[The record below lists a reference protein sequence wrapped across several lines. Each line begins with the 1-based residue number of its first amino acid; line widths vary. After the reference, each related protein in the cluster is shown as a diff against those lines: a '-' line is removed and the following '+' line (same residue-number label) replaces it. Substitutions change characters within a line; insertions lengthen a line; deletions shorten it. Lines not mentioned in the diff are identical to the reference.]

1 VFSPYKDVTVST
13 NWNTDA
19 MQSVASGTTL
29 PITSAMPVKNKIL
42 TWAFA
47 TGACGSENWG
57 GMVASTFAGANV
69 QAFVT
74 VGKQYIVST
83 GGAAGSFTCTSDAGF
98 DTFVNLY
105 NSSSMIGVDF
115 DIEDGQ
121 SQSDINNLVA
131 RVQAAQVKYPNLRFS
146 FTIATLATSQ
156 SGSSV
161 AVNMGASSPNPLGSM
176 GIMVM
181 QAIQSAGLKN
191 YYVNLMT
198 MDYGGASAANCV
210 LSGGACEMGQSA
222 IQAAMD
228 FHGYY
233 NIPYSQI
240 ELTPMSGA
248 NDTGGETFTIADTDT
263 LSAWAKANGIAGLHF
278 WSFDRDT
285 GLSYTNEFDTDLGL

>member
-1 VFSPYKDVTVST
+1 VTVAT

-19 MQSVASGTTL
+19 MQSAAGGSTQV
-29 PITSAMPVKNKIL
+29 ITSAMPSHDKVL

-57 GMVASTFAGANV
+57 GMVNTTFASANV
-69 QAFVT
+69 QAFVSA
-74 VGKQYIVST
+74 GKQYIVST
-83 GGAAGSFTCTSDAGF
+83 GGEAGSFTCTTDSGF

-105 NSSSMIGVDF
+105 NSSAMIGIDF
-115 DIEDGQ
+115 DIEAGQ
-121 SQSDINNLVA
+121 SQSDIDNLVA
-131 RVQAAQVKYPNLRFS
+131 RVKAAQVKYPNLRFS
-146 FTIATLATSQ
+146 FTIATLATSK
-156 SGSSV
+156 SGTSV
-161 AVNMGASSPNPLGSM
+161 ATDMGSSSPNPLGSM

-181 QAIQSAGLKN
+181 NSILNAGLKN
-191 YYVNLMT
+191 YYVDLMT
-198 MDYGGASAANCV
+198 MDYGGASANNCV

-233 NIPYSQI
+233 KLPYSQI
-240 ELTPMSGA
+240 ELTPMTGA

-263 LSAWAKANGIAGLHF
+263 LSSWAKSNGIAGIHF

-285 GLSYTNEFDTDLGL
+285 GLSYTNEFVKDLGL

>member
-1 VFSPYKDVTVST
+1 
-13 NWNTDA
+13 
-19 MQSVASGTTL
+19 MQSAASGTTQ
-29 PITSAMPVKNKIL
+29 PITTAMPSGNKIL
-42 TWAFA
+42 SWAFA

-57 GMVASTFAGANV
+57 GMVNTTFASANV
-69 QAFVT
+69 QPFVT
-74 VGKQYIVST
+74 AGKQYIVST
-83 GGAAGSFTCTSDAGF
+83 GGAAGSFTCTSDASF
-98 DTFVNLY
+98 DTFINLY

-131 RVQAAQVKYPNLRFS
+131 RVQAAQAKYPNLRFS

-156 SGSSV
+156 SGSSI
-161 AVNMGASSPNPLGSM
+161 AVNMGSSSPNPLGSM

-181 QAIQSAGLKN
+181 SAIQTAGLKN

-228 FHGYY
+228 FHNYY
-233 NIPYSQI
+233 NVPYSQI

-248 NDTGGETFTIADTDT
+248 NDTSGETFTIADTDT
-263 LSAWAKANGIAGLHF
+263 LSAWAKSNGIAGLHY

-285 GLSYTNEFDTDLGL
+285 GLSYDNEFVKDLGL

>member
-1 VFSPYKDVTVST
+1 MT
-13 NWNTDA
+13 
-19 MQSVASGTTL
+19 
-29 PITSAMPVKNKIL
+29 
-42 TWAFA
+42 
-47 TGACGSENWG
+47 
-57 GMVASTFAGANV
+57 ASTFASANV
-69 QAFVT
+69 QAFVSA
-74 VGKQYIVST
+74 GKQYIIST
-83 GGAAGSFTCTSDAGF
+83 GGAAGSFTCASDADF
-98 DTFVNLY
+98 DTFINRY
-105 NSSSMIGVDF
+105 NSSAMIGVDF
-115 DIEDGQ
+115 DIEAGQ

-131 RVQAAQVKYPNLRFS
+131 RVQAAQSKYPNLRFS

-156 SGSSV
+156 SGSST
-161 AVNMGASSPNPLGSM
+161 AVDMGSGSPNPLGSM

-181 QAIQSAGLKN
+181 NAIQSAGLKN

-233 NIPYSQI
+233 KIPYSQI

-248 NDTGGETFTIADTDT
+248 NDTGGETFTIADTAT
-263 LSAWAKANGIAGLHF
+263 LSSWSKSNGIAGLHF

-285 GLSYTNEFDTDLGL
+285 GLSYTNAFISDLGL

>member
-1 VFSPYKDVTVST
+1 
-13 NWNTDA
+13 
-19 MQSVASGTTL
+19 MQSTATGTSL
-29 PITSAMPVKNKIL
+29 PVTTAMPAHNGVL

-47 TGACGSENWG
+47 TGGCGSETW
-57 GMVASTFAGANV
+57 AGITPAMIATNV
-69 QAFVT
+69 QSFVAA
-74 VGKQYIVST
+74 GKKYIVST

-98 DTFVNLY
+98 DAFINTY
-105 NSSSMIGVDF
+105 NSANLVGIDF

-161 AVNMGASSPNPLGSM
+161 AVDMGSASPNPLGSM
-176 GIMVM
+176 GIAVM

-191 YYVNLMT
+191 YYVNLMV
-198 MDYGGASAANCV
+198 MDYGSATAVNCV
-210 LSGGACEMGQSA
+210 ISGGVCQMGQSA

-228 FHGYY
+228 FRGFYKV
-233 NIPYSQI
+233 PYSQI
-240 ELTPMSGA
+240 ELTPMIGA
-248 NDTGGETFTIADTDT
+248 NDTAGETFTLADTDT
-263 LSAWAKANGIAGLHF
+263 LSAWSKANGIAGLHH

-285 GLSYTNEFDTDLGL
+285 GMTYTNRFISDLGL

>member
-1 VFSPYKDVTVST
+1 
-13 NWNTDA
+13 
-19 MQSVASGTTL
+19 MQSAAGGTTQ
-29 PITSAMPVKNKIL
+29 PITSAMPSHNKVL
-42 TWAFA
+42 SWAFA

-57 GMVASTFAGANV
+57 GMTASTFASANV
-69 QAFVT
+69 QPFVT
-74 VGKQYIVST
+74 AGKQYIIST
-83 GGAAGSFTCTSDAGF
+83 GGAAGSFTCTSDSGF
-98 DTFVNLY
+98 QTFINRY

-115 DIEDGQ
+115 DIEAGQ
-121 SQSDINNLVA
+121 SQSDIDNLVA
-131 RVQAAQVKYPNLRFS
+131 RVKAAQSVYPNMRFS
-146 FTIATLATSQ
+146 FTIATLASSK
-156 SGSSV
+156 SGTSV
-161 AVNMGASSPNPLGSM
+161 ATDMGASSPNPLGSM

-181 QAIQSAGLKN
+181 NSIINAGLKN

-233 NIPYSQI
+233 KIPYSQI

-263 LSAWAKANGIAGLHF
+263 LSAWSKANGIAGLHF

-285 GLSYTNEFDTDLGL
+285 GLSFTDEFIKDLGL

>member
-1 VFSPYKDVTVST
+1 
-13 NWNTDA
+13 
-19 MQSVASGTTL
+19 MQSAAGGSTQVITT
-29 PITSAMPVKNKIL
+29 AMPSHNKVL

-57 GMVASTFAGANV
+57 GMVNTTFASANV
-69 QAFVT
+69 QPFVT
-74 VGKQYIVST
+74 AGKQYIVST
-83 GGAAGSFTCTSDAGF
+83 GGEAGSFTCTSDAGF

-105 NSSSMIGVDF
+105 NSSAMIGVDF
-115 DIEDGQ
+115 DIEAGQ
-121 SQSDINNLVA
+121 SASDIANLVA
-131 RVQAAQVKYPNLRFS
+131 RVKAAQSKYPNMRFS
-146 FTIATLATSQ
+146 FTIATLATSK
-156 SGSSV
+156 SGSST
-161 AVNMGASSPNPLGSM
+161 AVDMGSSSPNPLGSM
-176 GIMVM
+176 GIAVM
-181 QAIQSAGLKN
+181 SAIQSAGLTN

-198 MDYGGASAANCV
+198 MDYGGAAAVNCV

-233 NIPYSQI
+233 KLPYSQI

-263 LSAWAKANGIAGLHF
+263 LSSWSKANGIAGLHF

-285 GLSYTNEFDTDLGL
+285 GLSYTNEFVKDLGL

>member
-1 VFSPYKDVTVST
+1 
-13 NWNTDA
+13 
-19 MQSVASGTTL
+19 MQSTASGSTL
-29 PITSAMPVKNKIL
+29 PITTAMPSHNTVL

-57 GMVASTFAGANV
+57 GMTASTFASANV
-69 QAFVT
+69 QAFVSA
-74 VGKQYIVST
+74 GKQYIIST

-98 DTFVNLY
+98 DTFINLY
-105 NSSSMIGVDF
+105 NSSAMIGVDF
-115 DIEDGQ
+115 DIEAGQ
-121 SQSDINNLVA
+121 SQADINNLVA
-131 RVQAAQVKYPNLRFS
+131 RVQAAQSRYPNLRFS

-156 SGSSV
+156 SGSST
-161 AVNMGASSPNPLGSM
+161 AVDMGSGSPNPLGSM

-181 QAIQSAGLKN
+181 NAIQSAGLKN

-233 NIPYSQI
+233 KIPYSQI

-248 NDTGGETFTIADTDT
+248 NDTGGETFTIADTAT
-263 LSAWAKANGIAGLHF
+263 LSSWSKANGIAGLHF

-285 GLSYTNEFDTDLGL
+285 GLSYTNAFISDLGL

>member
-1 VFSPYKDVTVST
+1 VST

-19 MQSVASGTTL
+19 MQSAAGGTTQ
-29 PITSAMPVKNKIL
+29 PITTAMPSHNKVL

-57 GMVASTFAGANV
+57 GMTASTFAGANV
-69 QAFVT
+69 QAFVSA
-74 VGKQYIVST
+74 GKQYIVST
-83 GGAAGSFTCTSDAGF
+83 GGAAGSFTCTSDSGF

-105 NSSSMIGVDF
+105 NSSAMIGIDF

-131 RVQAAQVKYPNLRFS
+131 RVQAAQTKYPNLRFS
-146 FTIATLATSQ
+146 FTIATLASSQ
-156 SGSSV
+156 SGSST
-161 AVNMGASSPNPLGSM
+161 AVDMGSASPNPLGSM

-181 QAIQSAGLKN
+181 QAIQTAGLKN
-191 YYVNLMT
+191 YYVDLMT
-198 MDYGGASAANCV
+198 MDYGSPTATNCV
-210 LSGGACEMGQSA
+210 LSGGQCEMGQSA

-228 FHGYY
+228 LHGYY
-233 NIPYSQI
+233 KIPYSQI

-248 NDTGGETFTIADTDT
+248 NDTGGATFTIADTDA

-285 GLSYTNEFDTDLGL
+285 GLSYTNEFIKDLGL